1 MWLWESELRELG
13 FRRKGERYWQCT
25 QRFGLRGDE
34 HLSLFSWA
42 EQALPAGRRRP
53 VRYLVEL
60 TEFHVTFTLGH
71 EHVHF
76 YYHERLENDW
86 LPSGHTSRPEVERLG
101 HDLAALCA
109 RADRA
114 AAAFV
119 RGLGGVCLPREASP

>member
-13 FRRKGERYWQCT
+13 FRRKRERYWQCVG
-25 QRFGLRGDE
+25 RLGLRDGE
-34 HLSLFSWA
+34 HLSLFSWG
-42 EQALPAGRRRP
+42 EQALPAGRRRA

-86 LPSGHTSRPEVERLG
+86 LPCGHTSATELRRLG
-101 HDLAALCA
+101 CAVAALRDRADGIATALA
-109 RADRA
+109 RA
-114 AAAFV
+114 
-119 RGLGGVCLPREASP
+119 LGGTLLPRDTV